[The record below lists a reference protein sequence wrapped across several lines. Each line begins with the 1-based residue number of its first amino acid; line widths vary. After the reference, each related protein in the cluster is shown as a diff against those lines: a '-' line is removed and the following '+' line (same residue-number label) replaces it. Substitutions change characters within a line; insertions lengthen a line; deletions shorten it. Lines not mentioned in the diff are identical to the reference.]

1 MRCKKMKVHVDLYVN
16 LKKYAPEGNSSFDV
30 QLESG
35 ATVKAVL
42 EILKIPADEKAIVLV
57 NGRNANESN
66 SLKERDTVAL
76 YSPISGG

>member
-1 MRCKKMKVHVDLYVN
+1 MRCNKMKVHVDLYVN
-16 LKKYAPEGNSSFDV
+16 LKKYAPEANSSFDV

-66 SLKERDTVAL
+66 SLKERDTVTL

>member
-1 MRCKKMKVHVDLYVN
+1 MKVHVDLYVN

-66 SLKERDTVAL
+66 LLKERDTVTL

>member
-1 MRCKKMKVHVDLYVN
+1 MRCNKMKVHVDLYVN
-16 LKKYAPEGNSSFDV
+16 LKKYAPEGNSSFDI

-57 NGRNANESN
+57 NGRNADESN
-66 SLKERDTVAL
+66 PLKERDTVTL